1 MLFIVE
7 EDSTK
12 EEEKSEEVQENI
24 QEDEKEEDEK
34 SGGDNSDSEKEDV
47 DESNDFHADQDQ
59 PLIDQ
64 FPMRNTFNFEN
75 LVISSN
81 FDAGNLRKCTDI
93 SGSSPNENLDSEEI
107 LKSNK
112 NK

>member
-1 MLFIVE
+1 VIASEGSSKE
-7 EDSTK
+7 EDNID
-12 EEEKSEEVQENI
+12 EVQENI
-24 QEDEKEEDEK
+24 QDDSKEEDER
-34 SGGDNSDSEKEDV
+34 SGGDNSDSEKEDI
-47 DESNDFHADQDQ
+47 DGSNDFEANKDQ

-64 FPMRNTFNFEN
+64 FPMRNTFNFDN

-81 FDAGNLRKCTDI
+81 FDAGNLRKCIDI
-93 SGSSPNENLDSEEI
+93 SDSNSDENLDSEEI